1 MARCACRATRA
12 EAAALARSAGRA
24 LRAGA
29 SAAARAVRGTSA
41 ALRRTAA
48 PFAGS
53 YHHASDGLG
62 RDPLFDDEQREAD
75 AEKARNSAR
84 PYSIAVGVLF
94 LGFIIFAGINSL
106 SNDSPGPVG
115 LQEGKRLPAFAAP
128 SAPGRS
134 TAIPTSTRRRLAG
147 STCATRSGSATT
159 STARWCWWRGSASAA
174 VTATR
179 CSTRVER
186 IRRRFPRVDF
196 VGLDLRNSKDEAR
209 KAVEENGW
217 GFPMA
222 VDRDGA
228 VGLLYSVGVGPTTF
242 FAYRGGV
249 LASKALGELSEEE
262 LIDRIRRLE
271 RTSRKRENGARIE
284 EPGGS

>member
-1 MARCACRATRA
+1 MAS
-12 EAAALARSAGRA
+12 E
-24 LRAGA
+24 
-29 SAAARAVRGTSA
+29 
-41 ALRRTAA
+41 
-48 PFAGS
+48 
-53 YHHASDGLG
+53 

-75 AEKARNSAR
+75 AEKARSSAR
-84 PYSIAVGVLF
+84 PYSIAVGILF

-106 SNDSPGPVG
+106 TNDSPGPVG
-115 LQEGKRLPAFAAP
+115 LAEGKRLPPFAAP
-128 SAPGRS
+128 SATGSLDGDSNVDPKKACRIHVPD
-134 TAIPTSTRRRLAG
+134 AIRICDYFDKPLVLVAWFSKCGGHCDPLLD
-147 STCATRSGSATT
+147 S
-159 STARWCWWRGSASAA
+159 
-174 VTATR
+174 
-179 CSTRVER
+179 VER
-186 IRRRFPRVDF
+186 IRRRFPRVNF
-196 VGLDLRNSKDEAR
+196 VGLDVRNSKDEAR

-271 RTSRKRENGARIE
+271 RTSRKRQNGVRIE
-284 EPGGS
+284 R